1 MTTKE
6 RRKHQI
12 HPSCRGHPRY
22 PEIPMSLGT
31 GNRHAIL
38 VISPPFILLF
48 SHSPSVWWWKNLG
61 KTRKKWYPIFAKKNL
76 ACSIH
81 EITSQRRCTWRRH
94 LPGRAHRQSPSPGE
108 DRSPPSSA
116 ASAPAQSLGPKEKKM
131 QFLWE
136 NHGEMVISLGANADL
151 TGDNGDLTRKK
162 CGSAR
167 EKFDSTRKKMWFNKG
182 KWWFN

>member
-1 MTTKE
+1 
-6 RRKHQI
+6 
-12 HPSCRGHPRY
+12 
-22 PEIPMSLGT
+22 MSLT

-61 KTRKKWYPIFAKKNL
+61 KTRKKTWHPIIAKKNL

-116 ASAPAQSLGPKEKKM
+116 ASAPAQSLGPRGKK
-131 QFLWE
+131 
-136 NHGEMVISLGANADL
+136 NAVSLGKPWWNGDFGANADL

-167 EKFDSTRKKMWFNKG
+167 EKSDSTRKKMWFNKG
-182 KWWFN
+182 KWWCN

>member
-1 MTTKE
+1 V
-6 RRKHQI
+6 
-12 HPSCRGHPRY
+12 CDD
-22 PEIPMSLGT
+22 
-31 GNRHAIL
+31 
-38 VISPPFILLF
+38 
-48 SHSPSVWWWKNLG
+48 G
-61 KTRKKWYPIFAKKNL
+61 KTLAKLEKKHDIPSLPKKNL

-116 ASAPAQSLGPKEKKM
+116 ASAPAQSLGPREKKM

-167 EKFDSTRKKMWFNKG
+167 EKSDSTRKKM
-182 KWWFN
+182 